1 MAHRSVRR
9 GLGASIGALLG
20 LAVAVFL
27 PALGGAQTPPHQS
40 QARLQGVVVDE
51 STGQPVDSATVT
63 VDGTALTVTTGRWG
77 SFEFPDAP
85 LGPASVHVRASGH
98 PSVVQE
104 VDVRDGRVAFLRVVL
119 PSVAAFLDEILVRGQ
134 RQRGATDAAR
144 TAADLLALRVPRT
157 RVSSGMVGESNVQI
171 RLRQA
176 ASFQGSTAP
185 SILIDGVA
193 VSGASA
199 FEALDRIP
207 AADVEDIE
215 VLSGPAAAFLHPY
228 AANGVI
234 LVRTKRGAQP
244 R

>member
-1 MAHRSVRR
+1 MAF
-9 GLGASIGALLG
+9 GL
-20 LAVAVFL
+20 LAPVQSSS
-27 PALGGAQTPPHQS
+27 QTPPPDS
-40 QARLQGVVVDE
+40 RARLQGVVVDE

-63 VDGTALTVTTGRWG
+63 VGGTTLTVTTGRWG

-85 LGPASVHVRASGH
+85 LGPVSVHVRAPGH

-104 VDVRDGRVAFLRVVL
+104 VNVRGGRVAFLRVVL
-119 PSVAAFLDEILVRGQ
+119 PSVAAFLDEIHVRGQ
-134 RQRGATDAAR
+134 RQRGAVEAAR

-157 RVSSGMVGESNVQI
+157 RVSSGMVGESDVQI

-185 SILIDGVA
+185 SILIDGIA
-193 VSGASA
+193 VSGAGA

-234 LVRTKRGAQP
+234 HVRTKRGTQP